1 MRTWTQAI
9 GTHMLNFLVTVYTLY
24 TTIKHAVSPIYFII
38 NMVQSD
44 LSRIKVT
51 GKCCINLG
59 YKITMVIYILYMVK

>member
-9 GTHMLNFLVTVYTLY
+9 GTHMLNFLVTVYTQY

-51 GKCCINLG
+51 EKCCIN
-59 YKITMVIYILYMVK
+59 MVIYILYMAK